1 MKLSV
6 EAKNLWGKKKVDK
19 VTKEEKW
26 LPLIVH
32 LLDTQN
38 TIEYLYNNWLNDS
51 QRQIL
56 KVDNSNSET
65 LKLVKFV
72 GGIHDIGKATPA
84 FQLKRSYE
92 NSVDLD
98 KDITEK
104 LERSGFDQIFKTHLS
119 NDDSRATPHNIAGAK
134 ILRMKKPSGIL
145 NKSVASIINAHHGWF
160 ESNIRKGQIK
170 NYINNYFQD
179 ETDKKIQE
187 KWKSVQNELITYIL
201 EKAGYENLDE
211 IPQINETQSVIL
223 TGLLIM
229 ADWLASGEY
238 LGNSKTPMFP
248 LVSLE
253 EGFEDIDIKKRY
265 QHAMELW
272 GKEDNWEPQGELE
285 VSEYYQNY
293 WNFSPREVQEK
304 TTSFVKNL
312 KDPKFIIIESGTGS
326 GKTELALTLAEI
338 LSARKGI
345 DGVFFALPTQAT
357 SNAMFGRVTKW
368 LSTITAREDIKV
380 NETLLHGKAKFNK
393 EYNKLPILSEIDDTG
408 DINEK
413 AGVGTDSW
421 FTGKKSILAK
431 FNVGTIDHILS
442 MGLAQRHV
450 FLKHLGLSGK
460 VVILDEIHAYDAY
473 MNSYLHKVLAW
484 FAAYKIP
491 VIALSATLPK
501 QGREQ
506 LMKAYYQF
514 STLNGGIK
522 YLKLDSKWKNNIS
535 YPLVTAIDGEKVVQ
549 LDNFAPVKQT
559 EITIKRLAQEPQEVV
574 DMATKQIQNGGI
586 AGIIV
591 NTVKRAQEIRSLI
604 PKEIPTIILHS
615 AFIATDRE
623 KIEEKLQKA
632 IGKNGRRPEKM
643 IVIGT
648 QVLEQSLD
656 IDFDVLFTDIA
667 PMDLILQR
675 IGRLHRHH
683 RRRPVGL
690 VTPMTYIMDLNE
702 LGNYGD
708 ANESIYSKYILTKTD
723 YFLPKKIK
731 SPADISQLVQKV
743 YEEDDDKSLQSVIPN
758 INELKHVFDVE
769 KEKQKEKAKVF
780 QIDWPDL
787 NNHTKLPLKKLLS
800 SENHLLENN
809 EEIHAQAAVRDIKE
823 TIEVILLKR
832 NEEGEITL
840 VNGKEIESVPSKEMA
855 QQVIRLPQAVSYK
868 IDELIAT
875 LEKSTRNSLPSWQD
889 DPWLK
894 GSLAVI
900 LDKKNE
906 VELEG
911 YRLIYST
918 KLGLSIDKL

>member
-1 MKLSV
+1 MELSI
-6 EAKNLWGKKKVDK
+6 EAKNLWGKKKIDK

-56 KVDNSNSET
+56 KGNNDEIET

-92 NSVDLD
+92 NSIDLD
-98 KDITEK
+98 RDIIEK
-104 LERSGFDQIFKTHLS
+104 LERSGFDQISKTIF
-119 NDDSRATPHNIAGAK
+119 DDIRATPHNIAGAK
-134 ILRMKKPSGIL
+134 ILRMKKPTGVL

-179 ETDKKIQE
+179 ETNEIIQE
-187 KWKSVQNELITYIL
+187 KWKNVQNELIAYIL
-201 EKAGYENLDE
+201 ETAGYNNLEE
-211 IPQINETQSVIL
+211 IPQINEIQSVIL

-238 LGNSKTPMFP
+238 LGSSKTPMFP
-248 LVSLE
+248 LVSLDK
-253 EGFEDIDIKKRY
+253 GVKDIDIQKRY

-272 GKEDNWEPQGELE
+272 GKEDNWEPQGDLE
-285 VSEYYQNY
+285 TSKYYQNY

-304 TTSFVKNL
+304 TTNFVKNL
-312 KDPKFIIIESGTGS
+312 KDPRFIIIESGTGS

-357 SNAMFGRVTKW
+357 SNAMFSRVTDW
-368 LSTITAREDIKV
+368 LNTITAREDLKV

-393 EYNKLPILSEIDDTG
+393 EYNQLPLLSEIDDTQS
-408 DINEK
+408 DDEK

-442 MGLAQRHV
+442 MGLAQRHI

-473 MNSYLHKVLAW
+473 MNSYLQKVLEW
-484 FAAYKIP
+484 FGAYNIP

-506 LMKAYYQF
+506 LIKAYYQF
-514 STLNGGIK
+514 SIIDGGEK
-522 YLKLDSKWKNNIS
+522 YRALDSKWKNNIS
-535 YPLVTAIDGEKVVQ
+535 YPLITAIDGEKIAQ
-549 LDNFAPVKQT
+549 LDDFAPLEQT
-559 EITIKRLAQEPQEVV
+559 NITIKRINQNSEDVV
-574 DMATKQIQNGGI
+574 NKVTKKIENGGI

-591 NTVKRAQEIRSLI
+591 NTVKRAQEIRNLI
-604 PKEIPTIILHS
+604 PNEYPTIILHS

-623 KIEEKLQKA
+623 KIEMALQKA
-632 IGKNGRRPEKM
+632 IGKNGKRPEKM

-656 IDFDVLFTDIA
+656 IDFDILFTDIA
-667 PMDLILQR
+667 PMDLLLQR
-675 IGRLHRHH
+675 IGRLHRHQ
-683 RRRPVGL
+683 RRRPTGL
-690 VTPMTYIMDLNE
+690 ETPTTYVMDLNE
-702 LGNYGD
+702 VGNYGD
-708 ANESIYSKYILTKTD
+708 ANESIYNKYILTKTD
-723 YFLPKKIK
+723 YFLPKSIK
-731 SPADISQLVQKV
+731 SPDNISELVQKV
-743 YEEDDDKSLQSVIPN
+743 YEEENNDDLLATIPN
-758 INELKHVFDVE
+758 IYDLKHDFDIE
-769 KEKQKEKAKVF
+769 KIKQEERAEKF
-780 QIDWPDL
+780 QIADPSL
-787 NNHTKLPLKKLLS
+787 NNKTKVPLKKLLS
-800 SENHLLENN
+800 TQSHLIENN
-809 EEIHAQAAVRDIKE
+809 EEIKAQATVRDIKE
-823 TIEVILLKR
+823 TVEVILLKR
-832 NEEGEITL
+832 NEENELTL
-840 VNGKEIESVPSKEMA
+840 VNGKEINYISSKEIA
-855 QQVIRLPQAVSYK
+855 QQVIRLPQAVSYN
-868 IDELIAT
+868 IDKLIAM
-875 LEKSTRNSLPSWQD
+875 LEKNTRNNAPDWQD
-889 DPWLK
+889 DVWLK
-894 GSLAVI
+894 GSLALI
-900 LDKKNE
+900 LDNKNE

-911 YRLIYST
+911 YTLTYSS
-918 KLGLSIDKL
+918 KIGLSVSK

>member
-1 MKLSV
+1 MELSI
-6 EAKNLWGKKKVDK
+6 ETKNLWGKKKVDK

-51 QRQIL
+51 QRRIL
-56 KVDNSNSET
+56 KEANNSDNEI

-98 KDITEK
+98 NDIIEK
-104 LERSGFDQIFKTHLS
+104 LERAGFKNISKTS
-119 NDDSRATPHNIAGAK
+119 IDNGSATPHNIAGAK
-134 ILRMKKPSGIL
+134 ILRMKTPTGVL

-160 ESNIRKGQIK
+160 EPDIKKGKIK

-179 ETDKKIQE
+179 ETNESVQE
-187 KWKSVQNELITYIL
+187 KWKNVQNELITYIL
-201 EKAGYENLDE
+201 NKSGYENLDE

-238 LGNSKTPMFP
+238 LGNSNNPMFP
-248 LVSLE
+248 LIPLDK
-253 EGFEDIDIKKRY
+253 GIEDINIQERY
-265 QHAMELW
+265 QHALELW
-272 GKEDNWEPQGELE
+272 GKEDNWEPQGQLE

-293 WNFSPREVQEK
+293 WNFSPREVQKK
-304 TTSFVKNL
+304 TTDFVKKL
-312 KDPKFIIIESGTGS
+312 EDPKFIIIESGTGS
-326 GKTELALTLAEI
+326 GKTELALTIAEI

-345 DGVFFALPTQAT
+345 DGIFFALPTQAT
-357 SNAMFGRVTKW
+357 SNAMFRRVTEW
-368 LSTITAREDIKV
+368 LNTITSREDIRV

-393 EYNKLPILSEIDDTG
+393 EYNQLPVLSDIEDT
-408 DINEK
+408 DSEDEK
-413 AGVGTDSW
+413 VGVGTDSW

-431 FNVGTIDHILS
+431 FNIGTIDHILS
-442 MGLAQRHV
+442 MGLAQRHI

-473 MNSYLHKVLAW
+473 MNSYLQKVLYW
-484 FAAYKIP
+484 LAAYNIP

-501 QGREQ
+501 QSREK
-506 LMKAYYQF
+506 LISAYYQF
-514 STLNGGIK
+514 STEDGGSK
-522 YLKLDSKWKNNIS
+522 YLELDTKWKENIS
-535 YPLVTAIDGEKVVQ
+535 YPLITAIDGEKVVQ
-549 LDNFAPVKQT
+549 LDDFVPSSQT
-559 EITIKRLAQEPQEVV
+559 DITIKRLNQEPQKLINKAITEIS
-574 DMATKQIQNGGI
+574 DGGI

-591 NTVKRAQEIRSLI
+591 NTVKRAQEICKLI
-604 PKEIPTIILHS
+604 PKDIPTIILHS

-623 KIEEKLQKA
+623 KIEEQLQKA
-632 IGKNGRRPEKM
+632 IGKNGNRPEKM

-656 IDFDVLFTDIA
+656 IDFDILFTDIA
-667 PMDLILQR
+667 PMDLLLQR
-675 IGRLHRHH
+675 IGRLHRHQ

-690 VTPMTYIMDLNE
+690 ETPITYIMDLNE

-723 YFLPKKIK
+723 YFLPEVIH
-731 SPADISQLVQKV
+731 SPTDISLLVQKV
-743 YEEDDDKSLQSVIPN
+743 YEEETNKSILSAVSS
-758 INELKHVFDVE
+758 INDLEHEFNVE
-769 KEKQKEKAKVF
+769 KEKQEEKASKF
-780 QIDWPDL
+780 QIDPPNL
-787 NNHTKLPLKKLLS
+787 SNNAKVPLKKLLS
-800 SENHLLENN
+800 SSSHLLQNN
-809 EEIHAQAAVRDIKE
+809 EEIKAQAAVRDIRE

-832 NEEGEITL
+832 NEEGELTL
-840 VNGKEIESVPSKEMA
+840 INGKEIHNISSKEIA
-855 QQVIRLPQAVSYK
+855 QQVIRLPQAVSYNL
-868 IDELIAT
+868 DRLIEI
-875 LEKSTRNSLPSWQD
+875 LEKNTRRSVPEWQD

-894 GSLAVI
+894 GSLALI
-900 LDKKNE
+900 LNKNNE

-911 YRLIYST
+911 YTLTYSL
-918 KLGLSIDKL
+918 KFGLSAYKH